1 MYIKKITLLH
11 NQHNKMSKKRKNR
24 ERSELNQFTALPVNF
39 VQIVVQTGSSFD
51 PYAKHRPC

>member
-1 MYIKKITLLH
+1 MLH